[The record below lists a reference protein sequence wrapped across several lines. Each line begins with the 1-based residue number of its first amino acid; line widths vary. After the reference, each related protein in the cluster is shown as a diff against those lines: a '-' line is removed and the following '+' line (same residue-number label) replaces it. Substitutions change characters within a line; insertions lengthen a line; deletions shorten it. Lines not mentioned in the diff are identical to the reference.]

1 MPLNGIT
8 FDPVQVYGKEW
19 KVLFLSL
26 TVGASGAVAAVDGK
40 GWRSD
45 GTAGTSINNGSVT
58 KESTDGQYSIVVPGK
73 GSVHKM
79 IVLPPMIEDATDVLQ
94 CTTIAKDLSAR
105 KVTLQF
111 WGPTAADN
119 TAPLAT
125 DLSSGTVVH
134 FTILVKNS
142 NID

>member
-8 FDPVQVYGKEW
+8 FDPIQVYGKEW
-19 KVLFLSL
+19 KALFLSL
-26 TVGASGAVAAVDGK
+26 TVGASGAVSAVDGK
-40 GWRSD
+40 GWKSD

-58 KESTDGQYSIVVPGK
+58 KEVADGQYSIVLPGK
-73 GSVHKM
+73 GSVHKVV
-79 IVLPPMIEDATDVLQ
+79 VLPPMIEDATDALL

-105 KVTLQF
+105 EVTLQF
-111 WGPTAADN
+111 WGPTATAD
-119 TAPLAT
+119 TALIAT
-125 DLSSGTVVH
+125 ELSDGTIVH